1 MKIKGVGILA
11 TAGALALFPAGLAH
25 AGACN
30 KSAALNR
37 SICQKQVLTDFQ
49 VAMGKCANATGG
61 SQKACLKDAR
71 AERNGSMRDCSE
83 IGSAYH
89 DACGLLGDVAYD
101 PVIDPNDFS
110 TTIDNPYFPLVPGTT
125 FVYESQTA
133 DGLEHNEVNVTYET
147 ETIMGVPCVDVHDT
161 VALDGVL
168 TEDTHDFYAQDS
180 AGNVWYFGEDSY
192 DLEDGRV
199 VDVSGS
205 WRAGVDGAKPGIIM
219 EANPMVGDAY
229 RQEFYFTEAEDMAQV
244 LDLAGSETVPYQEF
258 SGALVTRA
266 FSPLEPDGDE
276 HKFYLPGTGLMLEV
290 DQQTGDRNEL
300 IAINHN

>member
-1 MKIKGVGILA
+1 MNLKGVGILA
-11 TAGALALFPAGLAH
+11 TAGVLALLPAGLAH

-49 VAMGKCANATGG
+49 VAMGKCANVTAGD
-61 SQKACLKDAR
+61 QKACRDEAR
-71 AERNGSMRDCSE
+71 TERNDSMGDCAD

-101 PVIDPNDFS
+101 PAIDPNDFS
-110 TTIDNPYFPLVPGTT
+110 TTIDNPYYPLVPGTT
-125 FVYESQTA
+125 FVYEAQTA
-133 DGLEHNEVNVTYET
+133 DGLEHNEVAVTGDT
-147 ETIMGVPCVDVHDT
+147 ETLMGVPCVVVHDT

-168 TEDTHDFYAQDS
+168 TEDTYDYYAQDS
-180 AGNVWYFGEDSY
+180 AGNVWYFGEYSY
-192 DLEDGRV
+192 TLENGRI
-199 VDVSGS
+199 VDIAGS

-219 EANPMVGDAY
+219 EANPMVGDVY
-229 RQEFYFTEAEDMAQV
+229 RQEFFFSEAEDMAQV
-244 LDLAGSETVPYQEF
+244 LDLAGSETVPYQPF

-266 FSPLEPDGDE
+266 FTPLEPDGDE

-300 IAINHN
+300 IDIKHN